1 MADMGGSGEGERQ
14 VESDVQGGTPAS
26 GSLEAGLHG
35 IWEVAGELVDIRD
48 FLVRL
53 RGGDE
58 AAEKLIVEQIR
69 HDKDQGQPDGWGL
82 VVLTAAY
89 TPIARTHLTR
99 TLAWVPWDEREDA
112 WHRAL
117 YQIWERI
124 ETYDAARSKFR
135 TWVCRMAQWQ
145 SPRPRI
151 SDALT
156 HAAGSEVPEH
166 AAHEESDGISPEQQE
181 RLGRALSRLT
191 EAQRD
196 LLEMRF
202 RDGLTYEEI
211 VDRLDREVSRE
222 AVRIAV
228 HRIMSRLRREFDVR
242 P

>member
-1 MADMGGSGEGERQ
+1 M
-14 VESDVQGGTPAS
+14 
-26 GSLEAGLHG
+26 LEAPTRAGGLQG
-35 IWEVAGELVDIRD
+35 IWEVAGELVDVTD

-58 AAEKLIVEQIR
+58 AAEKLVVEQIR
-69 HDKDQGQPDGWGL
+69 HDKDEGKRDGVGL
-82 VVLTAAY
+82 IILTAAY
-89 TPIARTHLTR
+89 TPIARTHLNR
-99 TLAWVPWDEREDA
+99 RLPWVPWDEREDA

-117 YQIWERI
+117 YRIWERI

-145 SPRPRI
+145 SPRRRV

-156 HAAGSEVPEH
+156 YAAGPEVPDRP
-166 AAHEESDGISPEQQE
+166 AHEEGDGITPEQQE

-191 EAQRD
+191 EGQRD

-202 RDGLTYEEI
+202 RDGLSYDEI
-211 VDRLDREVSRE
+211 IERLDREVTVE

-228 HRIMSRLRREFDVR
+228 HRIVLRLRRELGVG